1 MNSVGYEKNRS
12 FHLLKET
19 CFSEEAIEDLL
30 FGFGVKARKYIV
42 EDNELLLRVDCSR
55 EG

>member
-1 MNSVGYEKNRS
+1 MNSVSYKKDGG
-12 FHLLKET
+12 FHLLKEA
-19 CFSEEAIEDLL
+19 CLSEEAIEDLL

-42 EDNELLLRVDCSR
+42 EYDELLLRVDGSC